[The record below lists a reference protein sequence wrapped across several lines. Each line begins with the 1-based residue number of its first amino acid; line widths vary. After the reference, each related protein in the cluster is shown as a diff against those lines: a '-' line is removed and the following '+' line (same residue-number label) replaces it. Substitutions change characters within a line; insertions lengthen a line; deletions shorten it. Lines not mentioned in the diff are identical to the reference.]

1 MSLWGWIIAAS
12 MVAFATKLAG
22 YLVPHRWLES
32 GGFHRVSQAMT
43 IGLLAALVAT
53 NAFASGQSL
62 SLDSR
67 LLSLLAAGVALWLR
81 APFLLVVIVGAAA
94 AALGRLAGL
103 P

>member
-1 MSLWGWIIAAS
+1 MSLWGWILAAS
-12 MVAFATKLAG
+12 LLAFLTKLVG
-22 YLVPHRWLES
+22 YLVPHSLLES
-32 GGFHRVSQAMT
+32 DGFQRGSRAMT

-53 NAFASGQSL
+53 NAFASGQAL
-62 SLDSR
+62 ALDAR
-67 LLSLLAAGVALWLR
+67 VLALLAAGLALWFR

>member
-1 MSLWGWIIAAS
+1 MSLWGWIIVAS
-12 MVAFATKLAG
+12 LVAFVTKLAG
-22 YLVPHRWLES
+22 YLVPHSLLES
-32 GGFHRVSQAMT
+32 EGFQRVSRAMT

-62 SLDSR
+62 ALDSR
-67 LLSLLAAGVALWLR
+67 ALSLVAAGLALWLR
-81 APFLLVVIVGAAA
+81 APFLLVVIIGAAV